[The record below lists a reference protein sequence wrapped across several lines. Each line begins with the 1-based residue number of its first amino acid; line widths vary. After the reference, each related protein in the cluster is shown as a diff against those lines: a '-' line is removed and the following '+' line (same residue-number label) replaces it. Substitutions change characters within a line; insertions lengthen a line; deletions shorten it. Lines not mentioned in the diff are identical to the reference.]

1 LFKGIYMPFNTQLSD
16 IAVNAQANALAV
28 LCNGGS
34 LSIYDGVQPA
44 NANSP
49 ITVDNT
55 LGVVLTLPNPAFGAP
70 NSGQISANSIDPSPA
85 VGTITPTFGRI
96 TDTSGNTIID
106 VSAGM
111 DQCNI
116 TIGAFTSGTLVS
128 VTSFIHDVRNA
139 TTGY

>member
-1 LFKGIYMPFNTQLSD
+1 MAFNTQLSD
-16 IAVNAQANALAV
+16 ATVNAQANALAA

-34 LSIYDGVQPA
+34 LSIYDGDQPA
-44 NANSP
+44 NAEAP
-49 ITVDNT
+49 ITAGNT
-55 LGVVLTLPNPAFGAP
+55 LGVVLTLPSPAFGAP
-70 NSGQISANSIDPSPA
+70 NSGQISANPIDPSPA

-96 TDTSGNTIID
+96 KDSSGNTVMD
-106 VSAGM
+106 VSAGV

-116 TIGAFTSGTLVS
+116 TIGAFTAGTLVS